1 MDFARLFSIIADE
14 GAAAKDDS
22 HDGPSFQSHSK
33 HAFANNLDQVTLR
46 GITFRKWCDPSFLDL
61 GSLGA
66 AHQWLNDSVEA
77 IEASPEACKD
87 STFLLLLRCVPEHDE
102 CNVEYNVAV
111 HNLGKTSRRYGND
124 FSFSEGRVQVQKS
137 TLDGAV
143 VEVHRILTPL
153 ASTFWFYIQN
163 LDCVIAQLV
172 TPTARRNATLRS
184 ILSQQRIYFS
194 DPQQGWPK
202 FFLGGV
208 HLSLTDEIE
217 RIGSKILEVQ
227 GPTDLTRLNG
237 ANTLRI
243 SREAV
248 HLSNQCVYFEQISQG
263 LVSATALILSKPEDF
278 LPCLYLSAESQREVS
293 SLKERFE
300 RAGSYC
306 VGGRERCATLIR
318 GVQIVIA
325 QRDQEATLKLAAEST
340 NIARASWQDTTSMTA
355 ITVITMIFLP
365 GTFTA
370 TLFSMPWFE
379 DLAGNGNAT
388 IQMKVYTILTVLL
401 TAGVISG
408 WRVWC
413 RIRRKRRIQ
422 EISAQIDNKLEG
434 RAISGGVENT
444 PA

>member
-87 STFLLLLRCVPEHDE
+87 STFLLLL
-102 CNVEYNVAV
+102 
-111 HNLGKTSRRYGND
+111 
-124 FSFSEGRVQVQKS
+124 
-137 TLDGAV
+137 
-143 VEVHRILTPL
+143 
-153 ASTFWFYIQN
+153 
-163 LDCVIAQLV
+163 
-172 TPTARRNATLRS
+172 RNATLRS

>member
-1 MDFARLFSIIADE
+1 MDFDRLFSIMGDE
-14 GAAAKDDS
+14 EGVARDLP
-22 HDGPSFQSHSK
+22 HDGTSAPSSSEPSFAKS
-33 HAFANNLDQVTLR
+33 LDQVTFR
-46 GITFRKWCDPSFLDL
+46 GITFRWGSAPSFLDL

-77 IEASPEACKD
+77 IETSPETRKGL
-87 STFLLLLRCVPEHDE
+87 TFLLLLR
-102 CNVEYNVAV
+102 
-111 HNLGKTSRRYGND
+111 
-124 FSFSEGRVQVQKS
+124 
-137 TLDGAV
+137 
-143 VEVHRILTPL
+143 
-153 ASTFWFYIQN
+153 
-163 LDCVIAQLV
+163 
-172 TPTARRNATLRS
+172 NATLKR
-184 ILSQQRIYFS
+184 ILHHPDFRDEARCSH
-194 DPQQGWPK
+194 WPAT
-202 FFLGGV
+202 FLGGV
-208 HLSLTDEIE
+208 HLSLTEKIE
-217 RIGSKILEVQ
+217 RIRNEILDIQ
-227 GPTDLTRLNG
+227 GPAGLTRLPNG
-237 ANTLRI
+237 ANALRI

-248 HLSNQCVYFEQISQG
+248 HLSNQCVYFEEVFHG
-263 LVSATALILSKPEDF
+263 LASAITLIESKSSNNRYYDPKRK
-278 LPCLYLSAESQREVS
+278 LY
-293 SLKERFE
+293 SLKQEFE

-355 ITVITMIFLP
+355 ITVITMVFLP

-413 RIRRKRRIQ
+413 RIRHKRRNQ
-422 EISAQIDNKLEG
+422 EISAQIDNNKLEAG
-434 RAISGGVENT
+434 AIRA
-444 PA
+444 

>member
-1 MDFARLFSIIADE
+1 MDFDRLFSIMGDE
-14 GAAAKDDS
+14 EGVARDLP
-22 HDGPSFQSHSK
+22 HDGTSAPSSSEPSFAKS
-33 HAFANNLDQVTLR
+33 LDQVTFR
-46 GITFRKWCDPSFLDL
+46 GITFRWGSAPSFLDL

-77 IEASPEACKD
+77 IETSPETRKGL
-87 STFLLLLRCVPEHDE
+87 TFLLLLRCVPEHDE
-102 CNVEYNVAV
+102 RNVEYNVAI
-111 HNLGKTSRRYGND
+111 HKLGETSRRCPT
-124 FSFSEGRVQVQKS
+124 FSGFVGGREQVRKS
-137 TLDGAV
+137 TFDGAG

-153 ASTFWFYIQN
+153 ASTFWFRIHSLN
-163 LDCVIAQLV
+163 CIVAQLM
-172 TPTARRNATLRS
+172 TPAVRRNATLKR
-184 ILSQQRIYFS
+184 ILHHPDFRDEARCSH
-194 DPQQGWPK
+194 WPAT
-202 FFLGGV
+202 FLGGV
-208 HLSLTDEIE
+208 HLSLTEKIE
-217 RIGSKILEVQ
+217 RIRNEILDIQ
-227 GPTDLTRLNG
+227 GPAGLTRLPNG
-237 ANTLRI
+237 ANALRI

-248 HLSNQCVYFEQISQG
+248 HLSNQCVYFEEVFHG
-263 LVSATALILSKPEDF
+263 LASAITLIESKSSNNRYYDPKRK
-278 LPCLYLSAESQREVS
+278 LY
-293 SLKERFE
+293 SLKQEFE

-355 ITVITMIFLP
+355 ITVITMVFLP

-413 RIRRKRRIQ
+413 RIRHKRRNQ
-422 EISAQIDNKLEG
+422 EISAQIDNNKLEAG
-434 RAISGGVENT
+434 AIRA
-444 PA
+444 